1 MHLAVRDCPH
11 ITSFLPGFREQ
22 FAIWAGAVEV
32 TDDVQV
38 AVELYASA
46 ESFSSWVATEQVGQL
61 HEAEILEVDNVA
73 LLGRVGR
80 FRLRNRILRPVEVH
94 TSEIGTLGGEAD
106 GRLFRLVADL
116 KRVAGNSGIDLGTD
130 GVDRSENKEIRSF
143 HHSVPVEWIRQIGI
157 GRGSNRVGAIVGAG
171 VKRIDGAAMFVVAN
185 GPQQNDS
192 DQGEC
197 GGDAASRATLPRADF
212 FIDQPEERRHDQSK
226 QEAGEHDGIEDEHDV
241 PGVPLLGKRPE
252 RPDAVVVGEVEKDV
266 AQTGE
271 TGEKEEN
278 SPARREIWIFQLAAA
293 QTPQETDEAHNHD
306 GIDRNS
312 EKGMREATMMG
323 KTEGG
328 SAQTAEYVEVWGFG
342 GERERK
348 RGQGGLAI
356 ESGASQTS
364 AGQEVSDG
372 FQAVKGFYGD
382 ERLNAN

>member
-1 MHLAVRDCPH
+1 M
-11 ITSFLPGFREQ
+11 TSFLPGFREQ

-61 HEAEILEVDNVA
+61 HEAEILEVNNVA

-130 GVDRSENKEIRSF
+130 GVDRSENEEIRSF

-185 GPQQNDS
+185 GPQTERQRS
-192 DQGEC
+192 GRVWRRC
-197 GGDAASRATLPRADF
+197 GLAGHAAASRFLYRSARRAKARSVR
-212 FIDQPEERRHDQSK
+212 E

-293 QTPQETDEAHNHD
+293 QTPQEIDEAHNHD
-306 GIDRNS
+306 GID
-312 EKGMREATMMG
+312 
-323 KTEGG
+323 
-328 SAQTAEYVEVWGFG
+328 AEL
-342 GERERK
+342 RER
-348 RGQGGLAI
+348 
-356 ESGASQTS
+356 
-364 AGQEVSDG
+364 
-372 FQAVKGFYGD
+372 
-382 ERLNAN
+382 NA